1 MTSRLVISALPGET
15 RAAWLEDD
23 TLVDLVVQRA
33 DRPSQLGDI
42 HHGRVAKVDKG
53 LDAAFVEIGR
63 DRPGLL
69 PLSEAP
75 GRRLSEGDAVVVKVL
90 REAAPGKGPR
100 LSGRIIDP
108 PPGLDEM
115 AGRTPP
121 PALLIKGDDPL
132 QRLLAA
138 GRLPDEI
145 VIDDPEA
152 FAATKADLAGR
163 APAAIE
169 RLRLDLDP
177 APLFERAGI
186 EAEVDALLEPRVALP
201 SGGYLLIEPV
211 RTLTAVDVNS
221 GGHNERGGRGS
232 GEDQALGV
240 NLEAAAEIPRQLRLR
255 ALSGLVVVDF
265 LALRDRAARKQV
277 EATLRNGLKRDPE
290 PARVFPMAASGLVEV
305 TRRRGRPAL
314 FEVLTEPCGIGGTGR
329 VKDPVTL
336 AFEALRAV
344 RREAAARPG
353 AEVTVEAATAV
364 VAALEE
370 GPAAAARRAL
380 EESLGRAIGLTEV
393 PRSPGKSAEIVLGS
407 AR

>member
-23 TLVDLVVQRA
+23 ALVDFVIQRA

-100 LSGRIIDP
+100 LSGRIIDA

-115 AGRTPP
+115 AGRAPP

-138 GRLPDEI
+138 GRLPDVI
-145 VIDDPEA
+145 LIDDPQA

-163 APAAIE
+163 APAAID
-169 RLRLDLDP
+169 RLRFDLDP

-186 EAEVDALLEPRVALP
+186 EAEVEALLEPRVALP
-201 SGGYLLIEPV
+201 SGGHLLIEPV

-221 GGHNERGGRGS
+221 GGHDGRGS
-232 GEDQALGV
+232 GEDRALGV

-265 LALRDRAARKQV
+265 LELRDRAARKQV
-277 EATLRNGLKRDPE
+277 EAALRSGLKRDPE

-344 RREAAARPG
+344 RREAAALPG
-353 AEVTVEAATAV
+353 AGVTVEAATAV
-364 VAALEE
+364 VAALDE

-380 EESLGRAIGLTEV
+380 EERLGRAIGLTEV
-393 PRSPGKSAEIVLGS
+393 PRSPGDSAEIVLK
-407 AR
+407 